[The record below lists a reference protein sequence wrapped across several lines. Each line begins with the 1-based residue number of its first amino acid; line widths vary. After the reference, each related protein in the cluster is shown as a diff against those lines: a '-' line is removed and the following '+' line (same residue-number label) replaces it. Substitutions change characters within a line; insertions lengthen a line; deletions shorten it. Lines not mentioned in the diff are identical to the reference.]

1 MQQLTEDD
9 MKRTFKFWMSTADA
23 DAGKKPV
30 AVVEFEG
37 PTPES
42 VYNQAAAHCDK
53 IGFNATFDDV

>member
-1 MQQLTEDD
+1 

-37 PTPES
+37 KTPES